1 MSANRIRRSSA
12 FMAALG
18 VMLTAVPSVGRA
30 GLLDEALAGPLKDS
44 PEIVFC
50 TRAPYNDGHWYANI
64 GYYCDDAG
72 NKAYAGNG
80 QPDHGVL
87 YRYNLRTRQKTTLF
101 DARGGG
107 IRDPQVDYDGHTLL
121 FSHRPAGTDFYHL
134 YEIQADGTGLKQ
146 LTDGPWD
153 DIEPCRLP
161 DGDLVFV
168 STRCKRWVSCWYTQV
183 ATLHRCKPDGSGIT
197 AISANIEH
205 DNTPAVMPDGRILY
219 MRWEYVDRS
228 QVEYHH
234 LWTMNPD
241 GTGVS
246 VFYGNMHSW
255 TLMIDAQPV
264 PGTQSVIASFSPG
277 HGANEHAGFAT
288 LVSPQQGPDDLA
300 SARRLSDKGGIR
312 DPQPLSPDVFLM
324 ARGKQILL
332 MNRDGKEQEVYA
344 DPDVAVHEPRA
355 LRSRPREPVIANR
368 VSPATDTGQFVLV
381 DVYAGRNMAGVKRG
395 DIKQLLVLEPLPK
408 PVNFSGGMDLTSD
421 YGSFNLERVLG
432 TVPVEEDGSASFIAP
447 AGRPLFFVSLDANDL
462 SVKRMQSFA
471 NLMPGETFTCIG
483 CHEERA
489 SAPGTGNRD
498 GSLLAL
504 RRPPSV
510 IRKFEGQPDVL
521 DFQRDIQPL
530 LDRHCVTCHN
540 PKERAGNLNLAAA
553 QSPRFSNAY
562 IALLTRREVMDGRNG
577 LGNQPPRSIGSAA
590 SPLLGR
596 FSGGHHK
603 VRVTPEEWRRVWLWI
618 EAGAPYGGS
627 YAALRNTEEQGYYGH
642 AGNKIFG
649 ECGEVFAR
657 RCGECHHNTAAS
669 NVSGLPF
676 NWALR
681 LEKER
686 SLAGH
691 PTGQYERIV
700 IPNDPA
706 RLYDAAVLVN
716 YTRPEASSILLAPLA
731 KAAGGYGRCG
741 KMVFI
746 DQQDPDYATLL
757 ASIRSGKALYDA
769 RPPWG
774 SPGWKPNPQYV
785 REMKRFGLLSETF
798 DPATETFDPFV
809 MDQAYWRSLWPAC
822 GTPAPNPSPPPGR

>member
-1 MSANRIRRSSA
+1 MFNHPQAWI
-12 FMAALG
+12 FAALG
-18 VMLTAVPSVGRA
+18 VVLGALSSGARA
-30 GLLDEALAGPLKDS
+30 DLLADALAGPLKDS

-50 TRAPYNDGHWYANI
+50 TRVPYDDGHWYANI
-64 GYYCDDAG
+64 GYYCDDTAK
-72 NKAYAGNG
+72 KAYPGNG
-80 QPDHGVL
+80 RPDQGVL
-87 YRYNLRTRQKTTLF
+87 YRYNLRSGEKTVLL

-107 IRDPQVDYDGHTLL
+107 IRDPHVDYDGHTLT
-121 FSHRPAGTDFYHL
+121 FSHRPVGTEFFHL
-134 YEIQADGTGLKQ
+134 YEMQTDGSGLKQ

-205 DNTPAVMPDGRILY
+205 DNTPAILPDGRILY

-234 LWTMNPD
+234 LWSMNPD

-255 TLMIDAQPV
+255 TLMIDAQAV
-264 PGTQSVIASFSPG
+264 PGTQEVIASFSPG

-288 LVSPQQGPDDLA
+288 LVTAQQGPDNVPA
-300 SARRLSDKGGIR
+300 ARRISENGNIR
-312 DPQPLSPDVFLM
+312 DPQALSPELFLM

-332 MNRDGKEQEVYA
+332 MNRDGKEQAVYG
-344 DPDVAVHEPRA
+344 DPAVAVHEPRL
-355 LRSRPREPVIANR
+355 LRSRPREPVIASR
-368 VSPATDTGQFVLV
+368 ADPSAGTGQFVV
-381 DVYAGRNMAGVKRG
+381 TDVYAGRNMAGVKRG
-395 DIKQLLVLEPLPK
+395 DIKKLLVLEPLPK

-421 YGSFNLERVLG
+421 YGTFNLERVLG
-432 TVPVEEDGSASFIAP
+432 TVPVEADGSASFVAP

-489 SAPGTGNRD
+489 SSPGNGRGNL
-498 GSLLAL
+498 SLQAL
-504 RRPPSV
+504 LRPPSP
-510 IRKFEGQPDVL
+510 IQKFEGQPDVL
-521 DFQRDIQPL
+521 DFQRDIQPI

-540 PKERAGNLNLAAA
+540 PQERAGDLNLVAALG
-553 QSPRFSNAY
+553 PRFSNAY
-562 IALLTRREVMDGRNG
+562 IALLNRLEVVDGRNG

-590 SPLLGR
+590 SPLLAR
-596 FSGGHHK
+596 LSGGHKK
-603 VRVTPEEWRRVWLWI
+603 VKAAPDEWRRVWLWI
-618 EAGAPYGGS
+618 ESGAPYAGS
-627 YAALRNTEEQGYYGH
+627 YAGLRNSEEQGYYGH

-649 ECGEVFAR
+649 ECGEVLAR
-657 RCGECHHNTAAS
+657 RCGECHQNTAER

-676 NWALR
+676 DWALR
-681 LEKER
+681 REKER
-686 SLAGH
+686 ALIGH
-691 PTGQYERIV
+691 PTGAYERLV
-700 IPNDPA
+700 IANDPA
-706 RLYDAAVLVN
+706 RRYDAALLVN
-716 YTRPEASSILLAPLA
+716 YTQPEFSSILLAPLA

-741 KMVFI
+741 KPVFG
-746 DQQDPDYATLL
+746 DKLDPDYQKLL
-757 ASIRSGKALYDA
+757 ASVESGKALFLV

-774 SPGWKPNPQYV
+774 SPGWKPNSQYL
-785 REMKRFGLLSETF
+785 REMKRFGLLPETSA
-798 DPATETFDPFV
+798 PAAAPFDPFA
-809 MDQAYWRSLWPAC
+809 MDQAYWRSLWPQ
-822 GTPAPNPSPPPGR
+822 PGS